1 MTTELIN
8 IDVLAPHSQ
17 KQYDLIHFPGSVACF
32 AGRRWGKTDGLVL
45 RIYHSMTLLPGLY
58 WWVGLSWKSAS
69 MKRAWNAMTKIAR
82 QSLRALGLDER
93 SHINKSNHE
102 IRIPG
107 LGEIW
112 FRTADNPSSLAGEGI
127 YGVVVDE
134 FSLMQEEVWT
144 EYLEATLLD
153 YGGWAA
159 FGGVPKG
166 HNWASVLWKG
176 AAVWDGWLQLHATS
190 YDNPYIENAKIDA
203 IKAKRPK
210 DLFRQEYLAA
220 IVADAGSVFRG
231 VMDCATAIPLD
242 GPEEARQY
250 IAGVDVADKVDFT
263 VVSVFDVEAKRQVY
277 LDRFNKTGFD
287 VLYDRLEA
295 LYRRFNLTVM
305 TIEDN
310 SIGQIP
316 IDELAKRGM
325 TILPFHTTNTTKQAI
340 VQQLASAFEH
350 RDIEII
356 NDPIQVGELQAFEG
370 KRLQG
375 GTFRYEAPS
384 GLHDDTVMAMA
395 IAWDGVIDT
404 SPVVLW

>member
-1 MTTELIN
+1 MT
-8 IDVLAPHSQ
+8 
-17 KQYDLIHFPGSVACF
+17 
-32 AGRRWGKTDGLVL
+32 
-45 RIYHSMTLLPGLY
+45 
-58 WWVGLSWKSAS
+58 
-69 MKRAWNAMTKIAR
+69 
-82 QSLRALGLDER
+82 
-93 SHINKSNHE
+93 
-102 IRIPG
+102 
-107 LGEIW
+107 
-112 FRTADNPSSLAGEGI
+112 
-127 YGVVVDE
+127 
-134 FSLMQEEVWT
+134 
-144 EYLEATLLD
+144 
-153 YGGWAA
+153 
-159 FGGVPKG
+159 
-166 HNWASVLWKG
+166 
-176 AAVWDGWLQLHATS
+176 
-190 YDNPYIENAKIDA
+190 
-203 IKAKRPK
+203 
-210 DLFRQEYLAA
+210 FRQEILAEF
-220 IVADAGSVFRG
+220 VDSAGGVFRG

-242 GPEEARQY
+242 EPEEARQY

-310 SIGQIP
+310 RIGQIP

-375 GTFRYEAPS
+375 GTFRYEAPA